1 MALTSMVIDTSV
13 NAKKKE
19 ANTIIADVISAT
31 ITVDARKKTTTSA
44 SKSAQSSSI
53 LIVTNCNPPLSP
65 FNDPLADARGLFLWE
80 KSTSQCP
87 C

>member
-19 ANTIIADVISAT
+19 ANTIIVDVISAT

-53 LIVTNCNPPLSP
+53 LIVIN
-65 FNDPLADARGLFLWE
+65 W
-80 KSTSQCP
+80 
-87 C
+87 